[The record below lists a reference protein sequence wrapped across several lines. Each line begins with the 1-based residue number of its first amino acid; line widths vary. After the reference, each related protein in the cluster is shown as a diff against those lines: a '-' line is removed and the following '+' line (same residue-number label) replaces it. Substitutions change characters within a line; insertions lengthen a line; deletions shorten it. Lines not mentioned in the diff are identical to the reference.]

1 MKKHKLFKCGL
12 NTYKDK
18 PEYLKEV
25 RMMVVD
31 ELIEKG
37 ENGEAYKMCLYA
49 GELGR
54 ALEIAMVMAD
64 GGKIGEVL

>member
-1 MKKHKLFKCGL
+1 
-12 NTYKDK
+12 
-18 PEYLKEV
+18 
-25 RMMVVD
+25 MVVD

-54 ALEIAMVMAD
+54 ALEIAMVMVD